1 MSNKQ
6 PEDPTNVLPF
16 STPLYRE
23 PPLTAVELA
32 EYRRL
37 RPMLRK
43 LVEDWPKIV
52 SSCPIA
58 KRTVG

>member
-6 PEDPTNVLPF
+6 PEDLTNVLPF
-16 STPLYRE
+16 STQLLRE
-23 PPLTAVELA
+23 PPLTAAELA

-52 SSCPIA
+52 SGCPIA